1 MKMKI
6 FTESELIYNMLKYHS
21 VILFWNEHHDS
32 ITKKQG
38 IFYYCLQVYYVISFR
53 GILRT

>member
-6 FTESELIYNMLKYHS
+6 FTENELICNMPKYDS
-21 VILFWNEHHDS
+21 IILFWNEHQDS
-32 ITKKQG
+32 ITKKG
-38 IFYYCLQVYYVISFR
+38 IFYYCLQVYYVISFI

>member
-1 MKMKI
+1 MKI
-6 FTESELIYNMLKYHS
+6 FTENELICNMPKYDS
-21 VILFWNEHHDS
+21 IILFWNEHQDS

-38 IFYYCLQVYYVISFR
+38 IFYYCLQVYYVISFI